1 MTAGIG
7 RPSIAVA
14 ISVEALKQDR
24 RPSEPGNQAL
34 AVVSCCSRIGRR
46 CERELQ
52 KIRALSDNVA
62 PMDNKRAA
70 TAVLG
75 NAIVEWLAGEALQN
89 SEPATLYGEL
99 CQRLR
104 GIGIPIL
111 RGQIGFRI
119 LHPLYDA
126 SVLTWTAQ
134 QGVVVEHF
142 RPEQSS
148 DDQFVHGPLGHAL
161 AHRLP
166 VLRRR
171 LTGDTALVDFAVLE
185 EFRSLGG
192 TDYVVFLVA
201 FEQTGKSGIICSW
214 VGDRAAGF
222 TDEEIA
228 QLNRITRELAIALK
242 AKVERTVAQNVA
254 HAYLGQRAGQ
264 SVLNGL
270 IRRGDGEK
278 ITAALWYS
286 DLRYST
292 ALAERL
298 PAEEFLNLLGHYFE
312 MTASSVLEHGGEVV
326 SLIGDAVLGLFRLE
340 HTADEA
346 CGRALAA
353 AQEARRRLGARPAET
368 DASFD
373 FGISM
378 HLGRVI
384 YGNVGVPERLQF
396 TLVGSAV
403 NEVVRVQDLT
413 KKLGHPVLATASFVE
428 ATPACVW
435 HPLGE
440 HVLRGIEA
448 PMPIFTPMM
457 Q

>member
-1 MTAGIG
+1 
-7 RPSIAVA
+7 
-14 ISVEALKQDR
+14 
-24 RPSEPGNQAL
+24 
-34 AVVSCCSRIGRR
+34 
-46 CERELQ
+46 
-52 KIRALSDNVA
+52 
-62 PMDNKRAA
+62 MDTKRAA
-70 TAVLG
+70 TAVQG

-99 CQRLR
+99 CQRLC
-104 GIGIPIL
+104 GVGIPIL
-111 RGQIGFRI
+111 HGQIGFRI

-126 SVLTWTAQ
+126 STLSWNAER
-134 QGVVVEHF
+134 GVVVEHF
-142 RPEQSS
+142 RPEQISG
-148 DDQFVHGPLGHAL
+148 DQFVHSPLGHAL
-161 AHRLP
+161 ANRLP

-185 EFRSLGG
+185 EARSLGG
-192 TDYVVFLVA
+192 TDYIVFLVA
-201 FEQTGKSGIICSW
+201 FEQSGKSGIICSW
-214 VGDRAAGF
+214 LGDRASGF
-222 TDEEIA
+222 TDEEVT
-228 QLNRITRELAIALK
+228 QLNLITRELAIALK
-242 AKVERTVAQNVA
+242 AKVERSVAQNVA
-254 HAYLGQRAGQ
+254 HAYLGKRAGQ

-270 IRRGDGEK
+270 IRRGDGER

-298 PAEEFLNLLGHYFE
+298 PAEDFLNLLGQYFE

-326 SLIGDAVLGLFRLE
+326 SLIGDAVLGLFRIE
-340 HTADEA
+340 RTADEA

-353 AQEARRRLGARPAET
+353 AYEARRRLGTRSAEAA
-368 DASFD
+368 ASFE
-373 FGISM
+373 FGISL
-378 HLGRVI
+378 HLGQVI

-403 NEVVRVQDLT
+403 NELVRVQDLT
-413 KKLGHPVLATASFVE
+413 KKLGHPVLATASFVKA
-428 ATPACVW
+428 ATAGIW

-448 PMPIFTPMM
+448 PMPISTPAM

>member
-1 MTAGIG
+1 
-7 RPSIAVA
+7 
-14 ISVEALKQDR
+14 
-24 RPSEPGNQAL
+24 
-34 AVVSCCSRIGRR
+34 
-46 CERELQ
+46 
-52 KIRALSDNVA
+52 
-62 PMDNKRAA
+62 MDSKRAA

-75 NAIVEWLAGEALQN
+75 DAIVEWLAGEALQN

-104 GIGIPIL
+104 GVGIPIL

-126 SVLTWTAQ
+126 STLSWNAQ
-134 QGVVVEHF
+134 RGVIVEHF
-142 RPEQSS
+142 RPEQTS
-148 DDQFVHGPLGHAL
+148 DDQFVHSPLGHAL
-161 AHRLP
+161 VHRLP

-171 LTGDTALVDFAVLE
+171 LTGDSALVDFAVLE

-192 TDYVVFLVA
+192 TDYIVFLVA
-201 FEQTGKSGIICSW
+201 FEQSGKSGIICSW
-214 VGDRAAGF
+214 LGDRASGF
-222 TDEEIA
+222 TDEEIT

-242 AKVERTVAQNVA
+242 AKVERSVAQNVA
-254 HAYLGQRAGQ
+254 HAYLGKRAGQ

-298 PAEEFLNLLGHYFE
+298 PAEDFLNLLGRYFE

-326 SLIGDAVLGLFRLE
+326 SLIGDAVLGLFRIE
-340 HTADEA
+340 RTADEA

-353 AQEARRRLGARPAET
+353 ACEARRRLDTRSAGT
-368 DASFD
+368 DASLD
-373 FGISM
+373 FGISL
-378 HLGRVI
+378 HLGQVI

-428 ATPACVW
+428 ATTAGIW

-448 PMPIFTPMM
+448 PMPILTPAF